1 MWVERAQ
8 GTFVICGLREPKGR
22 LLYVGWESPRD
33 VCYMWVERAQGTF
46 VICGLREPKG
56 RLLYVG

>member
-22 LLYVGWESPRD
+22 LLYV
-33 VCYMWVERAQGTF
+33 VERAQGTI

-56 RLLYVG
+56 HLLYVG